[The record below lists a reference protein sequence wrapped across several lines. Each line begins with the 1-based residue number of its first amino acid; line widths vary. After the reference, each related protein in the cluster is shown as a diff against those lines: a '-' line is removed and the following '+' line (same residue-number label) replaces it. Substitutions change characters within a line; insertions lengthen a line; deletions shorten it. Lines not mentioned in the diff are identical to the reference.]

1 MTDTLSNASCCSL
14 TTDMWTG
21 CHSRSYMAVTA
32 HIVSDD
38 WEMKSFC
45 LVTRE
50 VTSAHTADNIAA
62 ELSAIIAEWKL
73 DTQVI
78 GITTDNARNVKN
90 AVDSL
95 EFTHFGCIGHTLQ
108 LSINRGLQLGF
119 VSRVLGHVRKL
130 VEHFHKS
137 TKATYALRQKQKLLG
152 VAEHTLVQQCE
163 TRWSSTFAMLE
174 RVVEQQQALCAVL
187 LDSQD
192 RVVRSL
198 LPDGAEWSVIEELMV
213 ILKPFALATMV
224 LSGSSYG
231 TISIVSPL
239 IHKFCS
245 NRDRKEDDG
254 ENLKQIKV
262 AIQSDLKERYVGDT
276 AKLLQ
281 EAAFLDPR
289 FKQLNFL
296 SDDERRDTIERTKVK
311 MLLAA
316 SDKSLSCEFSEAE
329 PHQSCS
335 EVEHRQFCESTG
347 AQPPK
352 KKKKTALNILFN
364 DDDNDIPT
372 GQSLT
377 NREKVETELLWYSHE
392 ETLDLECDPLEWWK
406 VKSATYP
413 NLSAQVQRMWS
424 LPASSVRSEEIF
436 STAGNILTL
445 KRNRLL
451 PEHVNMLVF
460 LHANE
465 WP

>member
-1 MTDTLSNASCCSL
+1 MVCKVCSQTLPYSGNTTNLTHHIKHSHNEEYSLLAKSTPSPSTPKSKKKEQTMDYFVKGLYTRGSQRFKQCEESVMEYVCKDMEPLTTVDSVPFLRLLQRLDPRYKPSSRVHFTRVLLPAKYETVKASVTDTLSNASCCSL

-38 WEMKSFC
+38 WEIKSFC
-45 LVTRE
+45 LATCE
-50 VTSAHTADNIAA
+50 VTSAHTANNIAA
-62 ELSAIIAEWKL
+62 ELSAVIAEWKL
-73 DTQVI
+73 DTKVI

-108 LSINRGLQLGF
+108 LSINKGLQLGF
-119 VSRVLGHVRKL
+119 VSRVLGHVHKL

-152 VAEHTLVQQCE
+152 VAEHALVQQCE
-163 TRWSSTFAMLE
+163 TRWSSIFAMLE

-192 RVVRSL
+192 SSL

-213 ILKPFALATMV
+213 ILKPFALATTV

-245 NRDRKEDDG
+245 NLDRKEDDSK
-254 ENLKQIKV
+254 NLKQIKV
-262 AIQSDLKERYVGDT
+262 AIQSDLKERSVGDT

-296 SDDERRDTIERTKVK
+296 SDDERRDTIERMKVK

-316 SDKSLSCEFSEAE
+316 SDESLSCEVSEVE

-335 EVEHRQFCESTG
+335 
-347 AQPPK
+347 
-352 KKKKTALNILFN
+352 
-364 DDDNDIPT
+364 
-372 GQSLT
+372 
-377 NREKVETELLWYSHE
+377 
-392 ETLDLECDPLEWWK
+392 
-406 VKSATYP
+406 
-413 NLSAQVQRMWS
+413 
-424 LPASSVRSEEIF
+424 
-436 STAGNILTL
+436 
-445 KRNRLL
+445 
-451 PEHVNMLVF
+451 
-460 LHANE
+460 
-465 WP
+465 

>member
-1 MTDTLSNASCCSL
+1 MTDTISNTSCCSL

-45 LVTRE
+45 LATRA

-62 ELSAIIAEWKL
+62 ELSAVIAEWKL
-73 DTQVI
+73 DTKVI
-78 GITTDNARNVKN
+78 GITTDNVRNVKN

-108 LSINRGLQLGF
+108 LKINRGLQLGF
-119 VSRVLGHVRKL
+119 VSHVLGRVRKL

-137 TKATYALRQKQKLLG
+137 TKAIYALRQKQKLLG

-213 ILKPFALATMV
+213 ILKPFALGTTV

-239 IHKFCS
+239 IHKF
-245 NRDRKEDDG
+245 
-254 ENLKQIKV
+254 
-262 AIQSDLKERYVGDT
+262 
-276 AKLLQ
+276 
-281 EAAFLDPR
+281 
-289 FKQLNFL
+289 
-296 SDDERRDTIERTKVK
+296 
-311 MLLAA
+311 
-316 SDKSLSCEFSEAE
+316 
-329 PHQSCS
+329 
-335 EVEHRQFCESTG
+335 
-347 AQPPK
+347 
-352 KKKKTALNILFN
+352 
-364 DDDNDIPT
+364 
-372 GQSLT
+372 
-377 NREKVETELLWYSHE
+377 
-392 ETLDLECDPLEWWK
+392 
-406 VKSATYP
+406 
-413 NLSAQVQRMWS
+413 
-424 LPASSVRSEEIF
+424 
-436 STAGNILTL
+436 
-445 KRNRLL
+445 
-451 PEHVNMLVF
+451 
-460 LHANE
+460 
-465 WP
+465 

>member
-1 MTDTLSNASCCSL
+1 M
-14 TTDMWTG
+14 
-21 CHSRSYMAVTA
+21 
-32 HIVSDD
+32 
-38 WEMKSFC
+38 
-45 LVTRE
+45 
-50 VTSAHTADNIAA
+50 
-62 ELSAIIAEWKL
+62 
-73 DTQVI
+73 
-78 GITTDNARNVKN
+78 
-90 AVDSL
+90 DSL
-95 EFTHFGCIGHTLQ
+95 EFTHFGCIRHTLQ

-119 VSRVLGHVRKL
+119 VSRVLGRVRKL

-198 LPDGAEWSVIEELMV
+198 LPYGAEWSVIEELMA
-213 ILKPFALATMV
+213 ILKPFALASTV

-245 NRDRKEDDG
+245 NLDRKEDDG

-316 SDKSLSCEFSEAE
+316 LDKSLSCEFSEAE

-335 EVEHRQFCESTG
+335 EVEYGQFCESTG

-406 VKSATYP
+406 VKSAT
-413 NLSAQVQRMWS
+413 
-424 LPASSVRSEEIF
+424 
-436 STAGNILTL
+436 
-445 KRNRLL
+445 
-451 PEHVNMLVF
+451 
-460 LHANE
+460 
-465 WP
+465 